1 MDPGRFTQKV
11 TECFVA
17 AQDLARE
24 HSHQLLTPIHL
35 AAALLAGDGI
45 ARQVL
50 SQIGNDE
57 TWQSVQRL
65 INKKLVRLP
74 AISPAPEEL
83 SASPDLQKTLVKAG
97 KLQKERGDAYLG
109 MDTLLLALLDNH
121 DVKEALTGAGTS
133 KSQVEAAIKQVSA
146 LHCLLSPSQGDQG
159 TKDPGN
165 PCATFSNP

>member
-1 MDPGRFTQKV
+1 MDPSRFTQKV

-17 AQDLARE
+17 AQDLARD
-24 HSHQLLTPIHL
+24 HSHQVLTPIHL
-35 AAALLAGDGI
+35 TAALLAGDGI

-50 SQIGNDE
+50 LQTGNEE

-83 SASPDLQKTLVKAG
+83 SASPELQKLLNKAR
-97 KLQKERGDAYLG
+97 KLQQERGDAFLG
-109 MDTLLLALLDNH
+109 VDVLLLALLDNH

-133 KSQVEAAIKQVSA
+133 KSQVEAAVKEVRFAIFNLIYGLS
-146 LHCLLSPSQGDQG
+146 LHLDLSLVLWSLILPE
-159 TKDPGN
+159 
-165 PCATFSNP
+165 